1 MFNLNLGEILRLQ
14 TFFYRFEILCYNDLN
29 FLLIFL
35 VSKVN
40 SFDGAGSV
48 PTVAPAVGLSKGIKN
63 ISGNNATTQHNHSHP
78 YLTPYNSGSIWEKQ
92 LVEEQQR
99 GSYQQLDNVTAA
111 VHKRQMP
118 PPMIHKQLHPL
129 LPQSMHKQSHT
140 PLPQDIGHHKLLN
153 NLGMFI

>member
-1 MFNLNLGEILRLQ
+1 M
-14 TFFYRFEILCYNDLN
+14 
-29 FLLIFL
+29 
-35 VSKVN
+35 N

-48 PTVAPAVGLSKGIKN
+48 PAVAPIAALSKGIKN
-63 ISGNNATTQHNHSHP
+63 IAVNSTNIPHAITQHNHSHP
-78 YLTPYNSGSIWEKQ
+78 YLTAYNSGSIWEKQ

-99 GSYQQLDNVTAA
+99 GSYQQLDNATAA

-118 PPMIHKQLHPL
+118 PPMVHKQLHPL

-153 NLGMFI
+153 NLGMFIQFRNNSLNVTPRDLV